1 MVDGRDRDPSPGIGP
16 AQLRLPELVCCMARE
31 RPVGVRRDNA
41 RVPEGECVWLRD
53 GCAGYLA
60 YPFV

>member
-1 MVDGRDRDPSPGIGP
+1 MVDGRDRNPLSDGGL
-16 AQLRLPELVCCMARE
+16 AEEEMPELVCRMARE